1 MNAYTADRNLLTG
14 ILGLQTGLYS
24 QSQLIQAM
32 QTWVFHKDRNIEAI
46 LVEQHALEPA
56 QRDFLAQLVE
66 QYLRVSNADPQAA
79 LSKLPAEPA
88 LANSLQSIEDPDLTS
103 SIINLRSKTTPNSE
117 NEQRVV
123 DLDETKTHDRNPPV
137 DDARYKVLRPHAKGG
152 LGKVSVAEDKQ
163 LHREVALKQIKEEF
177 ANNEESR
184 VRFLVEA
191 EVTGQLEH
199 PGIVPVYSLGFSES
213 GPFYAM
219 RFIRGESLKQTI
231 ESLYQ
236 QKPQISPRDFLLAIR
251 KLVKRLIDAGNA
263 LDYAHSRGVLHR
275 DVKPSNIML
284 GKYGETLLVDW
295 GLAKSGAYREE
306 KSKDE
311 PTVVPLSGDSS
322 TETRMGSVVGTISY
336 MSPEQARGR
345 LDLLGPWSDV
355 YSLGATL
362 YCILTGQPPLSGS
375 TEEELL
381 DKVQSGEITPAC
393 QVNPLVPK
401 AIQAICGK
409 AMAHKIEDRYKT
421 VHEFID
427 DLELWLADEPI
438 SIYQEPFIERLLRT
452 CRRHKTA
459 VSVSAA
465 ITIAAIAGSILLHF
479 VTQYQ
484 NAQLKIARDAESEA
498 RSTAEKNLKRVQ
510 QLSLVLLNSAEDKL
524 SAPAFTTNAVALQL
538 RRDLTEAATTT
549 LEEVLPQSPNDP
561 LVLKDFAQVL
571 RKSANFKRLERDFT
585 TARTR
590 IDKSI
595 EIQEATPDDARTP
608 IQRDFL
614 AETYRDLATLEK
626 AEGKYAKAI
635 EVLAKSEILIIKNL
649 IESPNSIPFKRTL
662 ATSQLET
669 ISLLDDTG
677 KSEEALAYAEKV
689 AQAFRGFSESPEL
702 TDQDKFLTLFAEARI
717 VQILGKLKRFEEAE
731 SNAISIIDKAKSLV
745 DAASNDSNLLI
756 PYCRILFWS
765 AENLML
771 SDTKPEIAEAR
782 LNEALSRIEPLAKQ
796 AKIASIMS
804 CHMDAQLYKGMWL
817 LKQGRLAEADQIL
830 NSAATVSAQLVARSA
845 SHGYLYQNSRI
856 NFELGKTKQALNDI
870 PAAKQHLDVAKAA
883 MSKAAK
889 DVPVVVDYPKILKDI
904 EATIAQLPPS
914 PTSSP
919 TK

>member
-24 QSQLIQAM
+24 QSQLIAAM

-56 QRDFLAQLVE
+56 QGNFLAQLVE
-66 QYLRVSNADPQAA
+66 QYLRVSNTNPQDA
-79 LSKLPAEPA
+79 LSKLPAQPD
-88 LANSLQSIEDPDLTS
+88 LTNSLQAIEDPELTS
-103 SIINLRSKTTPNSE
+103 SITNLRSKTTPITDK
-117 NEQRVV
+117 VV
-123 DLDETKTHDRNPPV
+123 LGKDLDQTKTYDPKPQV

-152 LGKVSVAEDKQ
+152 LGEVSVAEDKQ

-213 GPFYAM
+213 GPYYAM
-219 RFIRGESLKQTI
+219 RFIRGESLKQAI

-275 DVKPSNIML
+275 DVKPANIML

-322 TETRMGSVVGTISY
+322 TETRMGSVFGTITY

-362 YCILTGQPPLSGS
+362 YSILTGQLPLSGS
-375 TEEELL
+375 TEERLA
-381 DKVQSGEITPAC
+381 KVQSGEIMPVC
-393 QVNPLVPK
+393 EVNPLVPK
-401 AIQAICGK
+401 AIQAICQK
-409 AMAHKIEDRYKT
+409 AMAVKIEDRYKT

-465 ITIAAIAGSILLHF
+465 VTIAVTAGSILLHLI
-479 VTQYQ
+479 TQYQ

-498 RSTAEKNLKRVQ
+498 RSTAENNLKRVQ
-510 QLSLVLLNSAEDKL
+510 DLSLLLLNSAEDKL
-524 SAPAFTTNAVALQL
+524 SAPAFSTNKVALKL
-538 RRDLTEAATTT
+538 RRELTEAATKT

-561 LVLKDFAQVL
+561 SVLADFAQVL
-571 RKSANFKRLERDFT
+571 RKSSNFKRLDRDFA
-585 TARTR
+585 TARSR

-595 EIQEATPDDARTP
+595 EIQEGTPDDARTP
-608 IQRDFL
+608 TQRDLL
-614 AETYRDLATLEK
+614 AETYRDLATLDK
-626 AEGKYAKAI
+626 AEGKYAKAF
-635 EVLAKSEILIIKNL
+635 EVLAKSETLSNKNL
-649 IESPNSIPFKRTL
+649 NESPNSIPFKRTL

-677 KSEEALAYAEKV
+677 KSEEALACAEKV
-689 AQAFRGFSESPEL
+689 AQAFRSFSDSPEV
-702 TDQDKFLTLFAEARI
+702 TEQDMFLKLLAEARI

-731 SNAISIIDKAKSLV
+731 SNAISFIERAKPLV
-745 DAASNDSNLLI
+745 DAATNDSNLLI

-765 AENLML
+765 AENLMN
-771 SDTKPEIAEAR
+771 SNTPPEIAEAR
-782 LNEALSRIEPLAKQ
+782 FNEALSRIELLAKQ
-796 AKIASIMS
+796 GNIASIMN

-883 MSKAAK
+883 MSRAAQ
-889 DVPVVVDYPKILKDI
+889 DVPVVADYPRILKDI
-904 EATIAQLPPS
+904 DAAIAQLPPIPANS
-914 PTSSP
+914 PTR
-919 TK
+919 

>member
-66 QYLRVSNADPQAA
+66 QYLRVSKADPQAA
-79 LSKLPAEPA
+79 LSKLPAQA
-88 LANSLQSIEDPDLTS
+88 SLANSLRSIEDPDLTS

-117 NEQRVV
+117 KEQRVV

-163 LHREVALKQIKEEF
+163 LHREVALKQIQEKF
-177 ANNEESR
+177 ANDEESR

-213 GPFYAM
+213 GPYYAM
-219 RFIRGESLKQTI
+219 RFIRGESLKQAI

-236 QKPQISPRDFLLAIR
+236 QKPQIPPRDFLLAIR

-275 DVKPSNIML
+275 DVKPGNIML

-295 GLAKSGAYREE
+295 GLAKSGAYRDE

-322 TETRMGSVVGTISY
+322 TETRMGSVFGTISY

-362 YCILTGQPPLSGS
+362 YSILTGQLPLSGS
-375 TEEELL
+375 TEELL
-381 DKVQSGEITPAC
+381 AKVQSGEIIPVC
-393 QVNPLVPK
+393 EVNPLAPK
-401 AIQAICGK
+401 AIQAICQK
-409 AMAHKIEDRYKT
+409 AMAIKIEDRYKT

-465 ITIAAIAGSILLHF
+465 VTIAVIAGSILLHF

-498 RSTAEKNLKRVQ
+498 RSTAENNLKRVQ
-510 QLSLVLLNSAEDKL
+510 KLSLVLLNSAEDKL

-538 RRDLTEAATTT
+538 RRELTEQATTT

-571 RKSANFKRLERDFT
+571 RKSANFKRLERDFV

-595 EIQEATPDDARTP
+595 EIQEGTPDDERTP
-608 IQRDFL
+608 TQRDLL

-626 AEGKYAKAI
+626 AEGKYSTAI
-635 EVLAKSEILIIKNL
+635 EVLSKSETLVNKNL
-649 IESPNSIPFKRTL
+649 SESPNSIPFKRTL

-677 KSEEALAYAEKV
+677 KSDEALAYAKKV
-689 AQAFRGFSESPEL
+689 AQAFRSFSDSPEV
-702 TDQDKFLTLFAEARI
+702 TEQDMFLKLFAEARI

-731 SNAISIIDKAKSLV
+731 SNASTFIERAKPLV
-745 DAASNDSNLLI
+745 DAAANDSNLLI

-765 AENLML
+765 AENLMN
-771 SDTKPEIAEAR
+771 SNTKLEIAEAR
-782 LNEALSRIEPLAKQ
+782 FNEALSRIEPLAKQ
-796 AKIASIMS
+796 AKIASIMN

-883 MSKAAK
+883 MSKAAQ
-889 DVPVVVDYPKILKDI
+889 DVPVVVDYPRILKDI
-904 EATIAQLPPS
+904 DAALAQLPPIPANS
-914 PTSSP
+914 PTR
-919 TK
+919 